1 MGGRQ
6 PRSQQLSGLHI
17 QSTPDDRTGVNI
29 QSDTRTLINH
39 WGLPTP
45 VALPPGPIPVRQPT
59 IVRGGAPAPIPSRS
73 ADPDPSEASRET
85 PDRTPG
91 AYSRRHAHG
100 PRIRPS

>member
-59 IVRGGAPAPIPSRS
+59 IVRGGAPAPLPSSSSGGGGRPP
-73 ADPDPSEASRET
+73 PDGPQ
-85 PDRTPG
+85 PPPPG
-91 AYSRRHAHG
+91 PGGGRRG
-100 PRIRPS
+100 GRGQGGG